1 MCCCT
6 YEVKLFTCTFLLAYF
21 ALLRVGEFT
30 LVNSNTQNSSNCIQL
45 KPIQAHPH
53 KHYLR
58 LTIQHS
64 KTDQVGKN
72 TTFIIHSQPLATLC
86 PNKATLDFIK
96 CTPHTPVNHGF
107 LIHLNTKPLMRY
119 QFNAVLQKA
128 IENILPTPGH
138 FGTHTFQI
146 GRATDLALQGMSDSE
161 IQKFGRWKSVAFLKY
176 IRIM

>member
-45 KPIQAHPH
+45 KPIQGHPH

-86 PNKATLDFIK
+86 PNKATLDFIE

-107 LIHLNTKPLMRY
+107 LIHLNTKPLMRGTNSTQSFKRLLKTYY
-119 QFNAVLQKA
+119 QHQA
-128 IENILPTPGH
+128 ILAHTPFKLGGQQTLH
-138 FGTHTFQI
+138 Y
-146 GRATDLALQGMSDSE
+146 RACP
-161 IQKFGRWKSVAFLKY
+161 IPKFRSLVDGNQ
-176 IRIM
+176 